1 MWYIQ
6 LSNNI
11 DNLKNEILCGQL
23 IDKDVNTIYDNID
36 VKYNEDY
43 KILHNILEEHI
54 IKYINNNKIN
64 KIELYIYNY
73 GIDNAILLLND
84 YNNRSKKIVNTTSKS
99 LLFVIILSKFKLN
112 YIIDNEYISHI
123 YNNESKNAVIIIQKF
138 WRNILSYKNKI
149 VKYTIN
155 KELDY
160 LLNKINNE
168 IVELSSKRILIYIVN
183 KFRKRFSKT
192 LRI

>member
-1 MWYIQ
+1 

-11 DNLKNEILCGQL
+11 DNFKNEILGSQL

-112 YIIDNEYISHI
+112 YIIDNEYIAHI
-123 YNNESKNAVIIIQKF
+123 YNDDSKNAIIIIQKF
-138 WRNILSYKNKI
+138 WRNILSYKNNL
-149 VKYTIN
+149 VRYTIN
-155 KELDY
+155 KELEY

-168 IVELSSKRILIYIVN
+168 IVELSFKRILIYIVN

>member
-11 DNLKNEILCGQL
+11 DNLKNEILGSQL
-23 IDKDVNTIYDNID
+23 IDKDVNIIYDNID

-43 KILHNILEEHI
+43 KILYNILEEHI
-54 IKYINNNKIN
+54 IKYINNIKIN

-84 YNNRSKKIVNTTSKS
+84 YNNTRKKFVNTTSKS
-99 LLFVIILSKFKLN
+99 LLFVIILSKFNLN
-112 YIIDNEYISHI
+112 YIIDNEYIAHI
-123 YNNESKNAVIIIQKF
+123 YNDDSKNAIIIIQKF

>member
-1 MWYIQ
+1 MWHIQ

-11 DNLKNEILCGQL
+11 DNFKNEILCGQL

-36 VKYNEDY
+36 VKYKEDY

-123 YNNESKNAVIIIQKF
+123 YNNGSINAVIIIQKF
-138 WRNILSYKNKI
+138 WRNILSYKNKL
-149 VKYTIN
+149 VRYTIN
-155 KELDY
+155 KELEY

-168 IVELSSKRILIYIVN
+168 IVELSFKRILIYIVN

>member
-11 DNLKNEILCGQL
+11 DNLKNEILGSQL
-23 IDKDVNTIYDNID
+23 IDKDVNIIYDNID

-43 KILHNILEEHI
+43 KILYNILEEHI
-54 IKYINNNKIN
+54 IKYINNIKIN

-84 YNNRSKKIVNTTSKS
+84 YNNTRKKFVNTTSKS

-123 YNNESKNAVIIIQKF
+123 YNNKSKNAVIIIQKF

>member
-11 DNLKNEILCGQL
+11 DNFKNEILGSQL

-123 YNNESKNAVIIIQKF
+123 YSNESKNAVIIIQNF

>member
-6 LSNNI
+6 LSI
-11 DNLKNEILCGQL
+11 LFDNLKNEILGSQL
-23 IDKDVNTIYDNID
+23 IDKDVNIIYDNID

-43 KILHNILEEHI
+43 KILYNILEEHI
-54 IKYINNNKIN
+54 IKYINNIKIN

-84 YNNRSKKIVNTTSKS
+84 YNNTRKKFVNTTSKS

-112 YIIDNEYISHI
+112 YIIDNEYIAHI
-123 YNNESKNAVIIIQKF
+123 YNDDPKNAIIIIQKF
-138 WRNILSYKNKI
+138 WRNILSYKNKL
-149 VKYTIN
+149 VRYTIN
-155 KELDY
+155 KELEY

-168 IVELSSKRILIYIVN
+168 IVELSFKRILIYIVN

>member
-11 DNLKNEILCGQL
+11 DNFKNEILGSQL

-123 YNNESKNAVIIIQKF
+123 YNNESKNAVIIIQNF

>member
-11 DNLKNEILCGQL
+11 DNLKNEILGSQL
-23 IDKDVNTIYDNID
+23 IDKDVNIIYDNID

>member
-11 DNLKNEILCGQL
+11 DNFKNEILCGQL

-123 YNNESKNAVIIIQKF
+123 YNNESKNAVIIIQNF

>member
-123 YNNESKNAVIIIQKF
+123 YNNESKNAVIIIQNF

>member
-11 DNLKNEILCGQL
+11 DNFKNEILGGQL
-23 IDKDVNTIYDNID
+23 IDKDVNIIYDNID

-43 KILHNILEEHI
+43 KILYNILDEHI
-54 IKYINNNKIN
+54 IKYINNIKIN

-84 YNNRSKKIVNTTSKS
+84 YNNTRKKFVNTTSKS

-112 YIIDNEYISHI
+112 YIIDNEYIAHI
-123 YNNESKNAVIIIQKF
+123 YNDDSKNAIIIIQKF